1 MLRGI
6 IVLIQI
12 VLCFL
17 LQSSIF
23 SYFELAGVVPDI
35 ALIFIV
41 TVAYR
46 KGQIPAM
53 VVGLTFGLL
62 YDVCFGDVIGIC
74 ALLYLVIGFLAGFS
88 NKIYDK
94 RDLVIPLLSIA
105 VGEFL
110 YSFFYYVFEFLLRNR
125 TTLGYYMSNVILP
138 RVIYT
143 VLVAVIL
150 YPLFLAMSQL
160 PKKEE

>member
-17 LQSSIF
+17 LQSSVF

-41 TVAYR
+41 AVAY
-46 KGQIPAM
+46 KNGQIPAM
-53 VVGLTFGLL
+53 TVGMLLGLL
-62 YDVCFGDVIGIC
+62 YDVCFGDVIGIS

-88 NKIYDK
+88 HKIYDK
-94 RDLVIPLLSIA
+94 RDLVIPLVTIA

-125 TTLGYYMSNVILP
+125 TALGYYMPNVILP
-138 RVIYT
+138 RIVYT
-143 VLVAVIL
+143 VAVAVII
-150 YPLFLAMSQL
+150 YPLFLVISQL

>member
-17 LQSSIF
+17 LQSSVF

-53 VVGLTFGLL
+53 AVGLLLGLL
-62 YDVCFGDVIGIC
+62 YDVCFGDVIGIS
-74 ALLYLVIGFLAGFS
+74 ALLYLLIGFLAGFS

-94 RDLVIPLLSIA
+94 RDLVVPLLTIA
-105 VGEFL
+105 AGEFL

-125 TTLGYYMSNVILP
+125 TALGYYMSNVIWP
-138 RVIYT
+138 RIVYT
-143 VLVAVIL
+143 VAVAVVV
-150 YPLFLAMSQL
+150 YPLFLAISQL